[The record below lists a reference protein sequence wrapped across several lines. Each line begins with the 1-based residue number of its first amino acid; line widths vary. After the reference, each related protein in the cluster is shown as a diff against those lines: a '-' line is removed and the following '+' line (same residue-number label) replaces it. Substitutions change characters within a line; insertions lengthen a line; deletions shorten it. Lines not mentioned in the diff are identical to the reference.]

1 MLRKNVQ
8 RQPVSARY
16 LSFVVVA
23 SVLCVC
29 LKQIPAVLG
38 ITYSQRQGRGAKG
51 GSLAEWLAM
60 ATHERV
66 HVDKS
71 APVIIN

>member
-1 MLRKNVQ
+1 MLRRRNEELMLRKNVQ

-38 ITYSQRQGRGAKG
+38 ITYSQRQGRGAKRG
-51 GSLAEWLAM
+51 ITS
-60 ATHERV
+60 RV
-66 HVDKS
+66 
-71 APVIIN
+71 AGYGYT